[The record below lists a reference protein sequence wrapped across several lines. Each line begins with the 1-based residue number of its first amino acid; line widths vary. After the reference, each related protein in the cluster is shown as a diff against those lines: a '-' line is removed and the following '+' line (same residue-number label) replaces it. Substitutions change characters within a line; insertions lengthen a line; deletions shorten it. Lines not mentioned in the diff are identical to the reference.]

1 MSASSSNSHSN
12 HAVEAESSRNPYES
26 PYLESP
32 VNDDRDGDVNPH
44 TSSKSNFRT
53 SSAYL
58 PSPLST
64 SRSPSPA
71 YDHDASNL
79 QQRRVS
85 SQSPVQPTTA
95 NILSYLNTSTV
106 AQDAKDPSA
115 LDWYVEGPGRRVG
128 YDNLTAIDWIFE
140 YAKER
145 QRLRVL
151 RSNAVGLLGYFQ
163 LLADSSQTWIILVAT
178 GIAVGTIAAAIDITS
193 GWLGDLKAGY
203 CSNVKDGGKFYLN
216 KGFCCW
222 GQKDYETCP
231 DWQLWSQGMGV
242 SSSAGSWIVN
252 FVLYLAYSVCPLDDQ
267 RVQIL
272 TTSSGPVCVHRDISR
287 YQVLNV
293 RQAKWYTRDQDCPW
307 RLRHSSFHGHLD
319 LSDQVYRLGK
329 FAQFALILP
338 C

>member
-1 MSASSSNSHSN
+1 MSTSPSNSHS
-12 HAVEAESSRNPYES
+12 HEAVEAESSRNPYES
-26 PYLESP
+26 PYATD
-32 VNDDRDGDVNPH
+32 NDPDGDLNTHV
-44 TSSKSNFRT
+44 SFKSGFRT
-53 SSAYL
+53 SSGFL

-64 SRSPSPA
+64 SRDPSPG
-71 YDHDASNL
+71 YNDASHL

-85 SQSPVQPTTA
+85 SRSPVQPTTG
-95 NILSYLNTSTV
+95 NILSYLNTPAV

-178 GIAVGTIAAAIDITS
+178 GIAVGAIAAAIDITS

-203 CSNVKDGGKFYLN
+203 CSNVQDGGKFYLN

-222 GQKDYETCP
+222 GQKDFETCP
-231 DWQLWSQGMGV
+231 DWQLWSHGMGV
-242 SSSAGSWIVN
+242 SSSAGSWIIN
-252 FVLYLAYSVCPLDDQ
+252 FVLYLAYSVRP
-267 RVQIL
+267 
-272 TTSSGPVCVHRDISR
+272 PVRAI
-287 YQVLNV
+287 
-293 RQAKWYTRDQDCPW
+293 
-307 RLRHSSFHGHLD
+307 
-319 LSDQVYRLGK
+319 
-329 FAQFALILP
+329 
-338 C
+338 